1 MKKIKSKLYKSN
13 WITYLTMHIIVSILA
28 VILPNN
34 HTTNILNYVF
44 WTNVLHLLYGM
55 IPNLI
60 YLSFIIVLDYFF
72 FKKDAIKVFFI
83 EETIIILSIILLAI
97 YFGGVLSNKTALGYL
112 LSIVISQFFRY
123 KYIVRYIDSVE
134 SINLTE

>member
-83 EETIIILSIILLAI
+83 EETVIILSIILLAI

>member
-1 MKKIKSKLYKSN
+1 MKKIRIRLFKSN
-13 WITYLTMHIIVSILA
+13 WITYLTMHVVISVFA
-28 VILPNN
+28 VIFPNN

-44 WTNVLHLLYGM
+44 WANVLHFLYGI
-55 IPNLI
+55 IPNII
-60 YLSFIIVLDYFF
+60 YLSFIVLLDCFF

-83 EETIIILSIILLAI
+83 KETVIIVSIILLAI
-97 YFGGVLSNKTALGYL
+97 YFGGVLPNKTALGYL